1 MPILTMV
8 LQNIAKRLTEFEN
21 YETEGAFKASLTHK
35 LFIMDLFTSY
45 LGIFLTAFVYVPF
58 GKIVV
63 PYLDVFSVTVRP
75 FSKNEKDLQ
84 IPKAF
89 DINPDR
95 LRKQVIYFT
104 TTAQVVN
111 FMLELIVPIV
121 TRKGF
126 AKYKQMQSEYAMK
139 RGGAAPTAADNDSPE
154 EAEFL
159 ARVRKEA
166 ALANYDVS
174 TDIREM
180 VIQVRHDFSVMIIW
194 C

>member
-1 MPILTMV
+1 MPILTMI
-8 LQNIAKRLTEFEN
+8 LQNVAKRLTDFEN
-21 YETEGAFKASLTHK
+21 YETEGAYKTSLTQK

-58 GKIVV
+58 GKVVV
-63 PYLDVFSVTVRP
+63 PYLDIFSVTVRP
-75 FSKNEKDLQ
+75 FSNGTENELK
-84 IPKAF
+84 IPKKF
-89 DINPDR
+89 EINPDR

-111 FMLELIVPIV
+111 FLLELIVPYV

-126 AKYKQMQSEYAMK
+126 AKVKKMQSEYAMK
-139 RGGAAPTAADNDSPE
+139 HGGAAPSAADNDSPE

-166 ALANYDVS
+166 SLTEYDVS

-180 VIQVRHDFSVMIIW
+180 VIQV
-194 C
+194 